1 VILTAD
7 NVEAEIIVGQNIPI
21 ITSRLQGDQITSQIS
36 QNIARQDVGVTLRV
50 TPQISEGDTIRLEIF
65 QEISEVDTSAPNQ
78 DLGPTTT
85 NRQVENTVYVKD
97 GESVMIG
104 GIISE
109 VETSGVSK
117 VPFLGDIPVLG
128 WLFKST
134 ATDVRKINLLII
146 LTPHIVRDSRDLEI
160 LTVEGRERF
169 RDQAAGSMNL
179 TKREKEMRRRA
190 LEAGIELPHD
200 VNPVRREI
208 DRLQRQHPVEELPEM
223 REAEIERE
231 ALRIAGI
238 EELKAR
244 QAAGTYVVQTAQYR
258 SAEEA
263 IAELQDLIGQG
274 YDGTVFSRS
283 ERGEL
288 SYAIQLGPYSSEIKA
303 QAIARE
309 IRAETGLRPLV
320 IVQP

>member
-1 VILTAD
+1 
-7 NVEAEIIVGQNIPI
+7 
-21 ITSRLQGDQITSQIS
+21 
-36 QNIARQDVGVTLRV
+36 
-50 TPQISEGDTIRLEIF
+50 
-65 QEISEVDTSAPNQ
+65 
-78 DLGPTTT
+78 
-85 NRQVENTVYVKD
+85 
-97 GESVMIG
+97 
-104 GIISE
+104 
-109 VETSGVSK
+109 
-117 VPFLGDIPVLG
+117 
-128 WLFKST
+128 
-134 ATDVRKINLLII
+134 
-146 LTPHIVRDSRDLEI
+146 
-160 LTVEGRERF
+160 
-169 RDQAAGSMNL
+169 
-179 TKREKEMRRRA
+179 
-190 LEAGIELPHD
+190 
-200 VNPVRREI
+200 
-208 DRLQRQHPVEELPEM
+208 M

-231 ALRIAGI
+231 ALRVAGI

-263 IAELQDLIGQG
+263 IAELQDLIRQG